1 MIRNFADKE
10 AEKIWDGTP
19 SRRLPADLQ
28 TIARRKLRM
37 LNNAE
42 NLNDLRVPPANR
54 LEALKGDRRSQ
65 YSIRINGRW
74 RICFRWADGDA
85 HDVQIVDYH

>member
-54 LEALKGDRRSQ
+54 LEALKGDRRGR
-65 YSIRINGRW
+65 YSIRINDQR

-85 HDVQIVDYH
+85 HDVQIVDCH